1 MIPLHSNFSHLKSL
15 YNEQPEGSTAVAV
28 AVAVAVDLPPV
39 DGSISP
45 IFALLAAKI
54 ASFFLSAISLLTLS
68 AAFRVSPHIS

>member
-1 MIPLHSNFSHLKSL
+1 MIPLHSNFSRVKSL
-15 YNEQPEGSTAVAV
+15 DNEQPEGSTAV

-68 AAFRVSPHIS
+68 AAFSVSPHIS